1 MKQKRWKRLA
11 AAALALAATC
21 SLTACG
27 PARESGE
34 PPSGGA
40 ADLENGEQSFFSAE
54 VQETGERTFLAR
66 VTDSGNCALPAD
78 SAVQVSREVLS
89 ADGCP
94 TLTPGQPVRV
104 VFNGEVLETYPLRLG
119 RVFAVY
125 RMDGEGHCIS
135 PAGVTD
141 FAPLPH
147 GICLTAEAVTP
158 TGLTLVCDRAEEGGE
173 ELWTDSLFV
182 VERLDEATGH
192 WSEVLH
198 RDLHEPLCWD
208 DMAYRVPA
216 NGTVEWELDWEAL
229 YGPLPAGIY
238 RVVKTISD
246 GSNAESVCCAGFSIP
261 A

>member
-1 MKQKRWKRLA
+1 MKQRRWKQL
-11 AAALALAATC
+11 AAALALSL
-21 SLTACG
+21 SLTACAG
-27 PARESGE
+27 VQASPE
-34 PPSGGA
+34 PPSGGG
-40 ADLENGEQSFFSAE
+40 ADLENGESFFSAE

-104 VFNGEVLETYPLRLG
+104 VFNGEVLETDPLQLG

-125 RMDGEGHCIS
+125 RMDSEGHCVTS
-135 PAGVTD
+135 AGVTD

-147 GICLTAEAVTP
+147 GITLTAEAVTP
-158 TGLTLVCDRAEEGGE
+158 TSLTLVCQRDEAGGE
-173 ELWTDSLFV
+173 ELWTDSRFV

-198 RDLHEPLCWD
+198 RYLHEPLVWD

-216 NGTVEWELDWEAL
+216 DAAVEWELDWEAL

-238 RVVKTISD
+238 RVVKTIFTMDDEASI
-246 GSNAESVCCAGFSIP
+246 CCAGFSIP
-261 A
+261 D